1 MNNYPDIDLA
11 SLKLA
16 IEEKANHLL
25 EEITEDSLK
34 IFSQEVKLI
43 ATGKLEEYIFKVYD
57 LYSDGARKISDY
69 EKLSSFT
76 DFSSGY
82 QSLMLKWIE
91 ESPIEIREQKV
102 SIPARPVNPQV
113 NSTKPIVSLG
123 IGTAIAIGIYIFSNV
138 WVALAAELLT
148 IAITYKQHQTIRNEF
163 DKYEYDNKTYEFQ
176 LRKLKQQLV
185 DGLSNDLVQW
195 MLLGKT
201 YSDSILES
209 YNL

>member
-1 MNNYPDIDLA
+1 MQQAN
-11 SLKLA
+11 LK
-16 IEEKANHLL
+16 N
-25 EEITEDSLK
+25 T
-34 IFSQEVKLI
+34 
-43 ATGKLEEYIFKVYD
+43 FKVYD
-57 LYSDGARKISDY
+57 LYSDGAKKNSDY
-69 EKLSSFT
+69 EILSSFT

-102 SIPARPVNPQV
+102 SIPPRPVNPQV

-123 IGTAIAIGIYIFSNV
+123 IGTSIAIGLYIFSNV

-148 IAITYKQHQTIRNEF
+148 VAITYKQHQSIRNVL
-163 DKYEYDNKTYEFQ
+163 DKYEYDNKAYEFQ

-185 DGLSNDLVQW
+185 DGLSNDLVKW
-195 MLLGKT
+195 VLLGKT
-201 YSDSILES
+201 YSDSILKS

>member
-16 IEEKANHLL
+16 IEEKATHLL
-25 EEITEDSLK
+25 VEVSEDSLK
-34 IFSQEVKLI
+34 TFSQEVKLI

-69 EKLSSFT
+69 ETLSSFT

-91 ESPIEIREQKV
+91 ESPIEIREQRV
-102 SIPARPVNPQV
+102 SIPPRPVNPQV

-123 IGTAIAIGIYIFSNV
+123 IGTAIAIGLYIFSNV

-148 IAITYKQHQTIRNEF
+148 VAITYKQHQSIRNVL
-163 DKYEYDNKTYEFQ
+163 DKYEYDNKAYEFQ

-185 DGLSNDLVQW
+185 DGLSNDLVKW
-195 MLLGKT
+195 VLLGKT
-201 YSDSILES
+201 YSDSILKS